1 MKVINN
7 VIAIA
12 LSALA
17 MTSCMV
23 NTRELSGRIIS
34 ESTNRV
40 TLSEETPAFN
50 TIKIKGAVDVTYV
63 VSDKSEYKAEIP
75 EDLKDYF
82 EIKVNENGV
91 LEIGLDTK
99 KFIVWKGSSAT
110 ITAYGPQL
118 YGVGLSGSGD
128 FYAEKISLVGE
139 FSAKINGSGDIEIGD
154 LVSDKAGFEIN
165 GSGDIEVKKINTYD
179 LNAEIHGSGDID
191 IAGKTEGGRL
201 AIYGAGDI
209 NVSKLEVAENLET
222 VIKGSGDIH
231 R

>member
-110 ITAYGPQL
+110 ITR
-118 YGVGLSGSGD
+118 S
-128 FYAEKISLVGE
+128 ISRW
-139 FSAKINGSGDIEIGD
+139 
-154 LVSDKAGFEIN
+154 VS
-165 GSGDIEVKKINTYD
+165 
-179 LNAEIHGSGDID
+179 
-191 IAGKTEGGRL
+191 
-201 AIYGAGDI
+201 
-209 NVSKLEVAENLET
+209 VAVRT
-222 VIKGSGDIH
+222 WG
-231 R
+231 